1 MPKQN
6 KKGNMPVPQKWAGQD
21 RKFGETLKNNVDVL
35 AGFNGDPLDRAITA
49 RDLLDS
55 GIARLAAGSIT
66 FSGGSNDL
74 IPAGGLPT
82 YAVPPA
88 PTNLTADGGFEVI
101 ILTWD
106 LERYEGHSYVEVY
119 RHTSDVIADATLN
132 AQVSGRI
139 SGVYSDPVE
148 HSADFYYWVRAV
160 NENGVAGPF
169 NSSTGTRGQS
179 APDVD
184 YILDI
189 LANSIT
195 SSQLA
200 TDLTTQLAG
209 YDTDIAALE
218 ATFSTTA
225 SAATSAAEA
234 AASESAAI
242 AAKTAALLAQSNAET
257 AEDNAVLAETNAE
270 TAQSGA
276 ETAQTAASQSAT
288 GAAGSASSASQ
299 SATTAANAA
308 SAAGASAGAAATS
321 ESNASGYV
329 TDAEAASTAST
340 AAKVAA
346 EAARVGSVAS
356 AAASAASAA
365 TASASESAAG
375 QSASAANTAK
385 LAAET
390 AEADALTYKDQ
401 AVNSASN
408 ASGSASTASQQAG
421 LASGSATAAG
431 NSASAAS
438 GSAGTAS
445 TKAGEASSSADAS
458 EVSRLAAEA
467 GQAGAALSAAAALV
481 SANAASASSG
491 AAGQSASTASSQAGI
506 ATTKAGE
513 ASTFASNAATSE
525 SNAAGSASAASST
538 VNGLTARLNNAG
550 GSGVTV
556 EEQFTANANSL
567 GELEGQYTVKID
579 ANGAVAG
586 FGLASTTTSLGTNE
600 SEFYVNADRFA
611 IMQNGSNNAAPS
623 VPFSVVPAGTVD
635 GVAVPQGVYITDA
648 FIRNGTIV
656 TAMIGNATITDAK
669 ITTLNAEKITTGSLE
684 TARLNLDGTTLSAN
698 AAGELVVNAIN
709 ANQITAGT
717 INASIMSG
725 TTVYADK
732 LTGDVSKLLPFRST
746 AQIAFRGNAA
756 SGGGVKILTTQ
767 QLPASTHPTGHKA
780 FASVTGW
787 YDSTANKTY
796 SFRLYMQDTAGS
808 SQSLGTPYG
817 IYLGYGS
824 RVVQFSGNKTSLV
837 QAGQTITATGKSHPV
852 TAVTYNSSGNTTSI
866 SYGTGSGGTFT
877 TSDSVTVSASSAYV
891 LVGETRFKANTN
903 LYAQFALSGSLTS
916 HTTGVVNMKLEV
928 TRTGTSGVYS
938 NDNSTATDVV
948 SEVSGFMLGA
958 R

>member
-1 MPKQN
+1 
-6 KKGNMPVPQKWAGQD
+6 MPVPQKWAGQD

-55 GIARLAAGSIT
+55 GIARLAVGSIT

-74 IPAGGLPT
+74 IPTGGLPT
-82 YAVPPA
+82 YGVPPA

-200 TDLTTQLAG
+200 QDLTTQLAG

-218 ATFSTTA
+218 TTFGATA
-225 SAATSAAEA
+225 SAATSAASA

-299 SATTAANAA
+299 SATTSANSAT
-308 SAAGASAGAAATS
+308 AAGASATAAATS
-321 ESNASGYV
+321 ETNAATYATNAGTS
-329 TDAEAASTAST
+329 STASQT
-340 AAKVAA
+340 SRLAA
-346 EAARVGSVAS
+346 EAAETNAATSAT
-356 AAASAASAA
+356 AAATSAT
-365 TASASESAAG
+365 TASASQTAAS
-375 QSASAANTAK
+375 QSASVANTNK
-385 LAAET
+385 IAAET
-390 AEADALTYKDQ
+390 ARSGAETAETNA
-401 AVNSASN
+401 ASSETN
-408 ASGSASTASQQAG
+408 ASGSASSASTSATN
-421 LASGSATAAG
+421 AANSATAAG
-431 NSASAAS
+431 NSASAANT
-438 GSAGTAS
+438 SAQTAS
-445 TKAGEASSSADAS
+445 TQASNAGTSAS
-458 EVSRLAAEA
+458 
-467 GQAGAALSAAAALV
+467 
-481 SANAASASSG
+481 AASASQTAASTSATNAANSAG
-491 AAGQSASTASSQAGI
+491 AASTSATTAAASESAAGQSAATATTQANT
-506 ATTKAGE
+506 ATTKAGQ

-550 GSGVTV
+550 GTGVTV
-556 EEQFTANANSL
+556 EQQFTANANSL

-586 FGLASTTTSLGTNE
+586 FGLASTTTSLGATE

-623 VPFSVVPAGTVD
+623 VPFSVVPAGIVD
-635 GVAVPQGVYITDA
+635 GVSVPQGVYITDA

-684 TARLNLDGTTLSAN
+684 TARLNLDGTTLSVN

-746 AQIAFRGNAA
+746 AQIPFRGNAA

-891 LVGETRFKANTN
+891 LVGETRFKANTS

-928 TRTGTSGVYS
+928 TRTGTSGINS
-938 NDNSTATDVV
+938 SDTSTATDIV

>member
-1 MPKQN
+1 
-6 KKGNMPVPQKWAGQD
+6 MPVPQKWAGQD

-55 GIARLAAGSIT
+55 GIARLAVGSIT

-74 IPAGGLPT
+74 IPTGGLPT
-82 YAVPPA
+82 YGVPPA

-200 TDLTTQLAG
+200 QDLTTQLAG

-218 ATFSTTA
+218 TTFGATA
-225 SAATSAAEA
+225 SAATSAASA
-234 AASESAAI
+234 AASESSAI

-299 SATTAANAA
+299 SATTSANSAT
-308 SAAGASAGAAATS
+308 AAGASATAAATS
-321 ESNASGYV
+321 ETNAATYATNAGTS
-329 TDAEAASTAST
+329 STASQT
-340 AAKVAA
+340 SRLAA
-346 EAARVGSVAS
+346 EAAETNAATSAT
-356 AAASAASAA
+356 AAATSAT
-365 TASASESAAG
+365 TASASQTAAS
-375 QSASAANTAK
+375 QSASVANTNK
-385 LAAET
+385 IAAET
-390 AEADALTYKDQ
+390 ARSGAETAETNA
-401 AVNSASN
+401 ASSETN
-408 ASGSASTASQQAG
+408 ASGSASSASTSATN
-421 LASGSATAAG
+421 AANSATAAG
-431 NSASAAS
+431 NSASAANT
-438 GSAGTAS
+438 SAQTAS
-445 TKAGEASSSADAS
+445 TQASNAGTSAS
-458 EVSRLAAEA
+458 
-467 GQAGAALSAAAALV
+467 
-481 SANAASASSG
+481 AASASQTAASTSATNAANSAG
-491 AAGQSASTASSQAGI
+491 AASTSATTAAASESAAGQSAATATTQANT
-506 ATTKAGE
+506 ATTKAGQ

-550 GSGVTV
+550 GTGVTV
-556 EEQFTANANSL
+556 EQQFSANASSL
-567 GELEGQYTVKID
+567 GTLEGQYTVKVD

-586 FGLASTTTSLGTNE
+586 FGLANTTTSSGNNT

-611 IMQNGSNNAAPS
+611 IMQNGSNNATPS
-623 VPFSVVPAGTVD
+623 VPFSVVPAGIVD
-635 GVAVPQGVYITDA
+635 GVSVPQGVYITDA

-684 TARLNLDGTTLSAN
+684 TARLNLDGTTLSVN

-746 AQIAFRGNAA
+746 AQISFRGNTA
-756 SGGGVKILTTQ
+756 SGGGTKILTTQ
-767 QLPASTHPTGHKA
+767 QLPASTHPSGHKA
-780 FASVTGW
+780 FTSVTGW

-796 SFRLYMQDTAGS
+796 SFKLYMQDTSGS
-808 SQSLGTPYG
+808 SG
-817 IYLGYGS
+817 
-824 RVVQFSGNKTSLV
+824 
-837 QAGQTITATGKSHPV
+837 
-852 TAVTYNSSGNTTSI
+852 
-866 SYGTGSGGTFT
+866 
-877 TSDSVTVSASSAYV
+877 YV

-903 LYAQFALSGSLTS
+903 LYAQFALSGSLTNP
-916 HTTGVVNMKLEV
+916 TTGVVNMKLEV
-928 TRTGTSGVYS
+928 TRTGTSGVYA